1 MRIMRGRVI
10 EALWDGRQIEHRG
23 WWVGFRHRCWRG
35 RYVIESIMRALFI
48 NEQSVAQPVIR
59 SRRKAFVTEP
69 CRHCRMSFALPADN
83 PEGLAMQTEVDTLR
97 RLGFRSAQQV
107 GSSPDSWPQGIVSSK
122 PVRFHVR

>member
-1 MRIMRGRVI
+1 M
-10 EALWDGRQIEHRG
+10 A
-23 WWVGFRHRCWRG
+23 
-35 RYVIESIMRALFI
+35 
-48 NEQSVAQPVIR
+48 
-59 SRRKAFVTEP
+59 KAFVTEP

>member
-10 EALWDGRQIEHRG
+10 EAMRDGRQIEHRG

-35 RYVIESIMRALFI
+35 RYVMESIMRAVFI
-48 NEQSVAQPVIR
+48 DEQSVAQPVIR

-97 RLGFRSAQQV
+97 RLGFHSAQ
-107 GSSPDSWPQGIVSSK
+107 
-122 PVRFHVR
+122 